1 MPRTL
6 LWLVLAAHLHFAS
19 LYYLVPTLPVY
30 VQSLGGSSVEI
41 GLINGIFSLT
51 SLLLRPLCGAWI
63 DRQGRKRYL
72 VAGAAV
78 YVVAALGYLWIRSV
92 PGLLGWRAVHALG
105 LAAFGTAAASLAAD
119 LAPPRRRGRT
129 MGTFGLA
136 QAGALSVAP
145 GIGRALQATV
155 GERGLFLASAATAAG
170 ALACSLAV
178 PAGDARLLRETPGA
192 SAAGDVPR
200 PPPAIGAA
208 VLGQAGASLAYGAVV
223 SFVALV
229 ARERALDG
237 VGAFFVCFALTSL
250 AVRVLAGRAYDAW
263 GAPLV
268 LPPALLAVAAG
279 LVLLAGARGPLPF
292 LGAGALIGLGVGG
305 THTTLIAH
313 VVDGAPAGRRASR
326 VAGFTTSWEAGV
338 GAGSI
343 LSGSLAEAL
352 GLPGAFLVL
361 AAAAVVALASA
372 PALRR

>member
-6 LWLVLAAHLHFAS
+6 LWVVLATHLHFAS
-19 LYYLVPTLPVY
+19 LYYLIPTLPVY
-30 VQSLGGSSVEI
+30 AQALGGSSAQI

-51 SLLLRPLCGAWI
+51 SLLVRPLCGAWI
-63 DRQGRKRYL
+63 DRHGRRRFL
-72 VAGAAV
+72 VAGAVV
-78 YVVAALGYLWIRSV
+78 YVVAALGYFWIRSV
-92 PGLLGWRAVHALG
+92 PVLLGWRAVHALG
-105 LAAFGTAAASLAAD
+105 LASFGTAAASLAGD

-136 QAGALSVAP
+136 QAAALGVGP
-145 GIGRALQATV
+145 GIGRALQAAA
-155 GERGLFLASAATAAG
+155 GDRGVFLAAAVTAAG
-170 ALACSLAV
+170 ALGCSLAV
-178 PAGDARLLRETPGA
+178 PAAGAPPPRETPA
-192 SAAGDVPR
+192 PRAAGDAPR
-200 PPPAIGAA
+200 RRGTMGAA
-208 VLGQAGASLAYGAVV
+208 VLGQASASLAYGAVV

-229 ARERALDG
+229 ARERAFEG
-237 VGAFFVCFALTSL
+237 VGAFFLCLALTSL

-279 LVLLAGARGPLPF
+279 LGLLAGARGPLAF

-313 VVDGAPAGRRASR
+313 AVDRAPAGRRASR
-326 VAGFTTSWEAGV
+326 VAGFTTLWEAGV

-343 LSGSLAEAL
+343 LTGSLAEAL
-352 GLPGAFLVL
+352 GFPGAFLVL
-361 AAAAVVALASA
+361 AGAAVVALASA